1 MHRLLKASVNRKNAR
16 SVHQKCCYPNS
27 GTVLLQRFRSGC
39 RDTAYLAALGS
50 CSQSWLDWCRRRWAG
65 PQERLVP
72 PFILYS
78 DTTHAQLHTLTLL
91 VCVLAVQSVLDRCGG
106 SSDRGRERRRV
117 LGGCN
122 ACWDDCHEK
131 VRGSVFKMSFVFKT
145 VSTAKCNDVNFF
157 FRYGGADTGDRT
169 MVTVFT
175 CFSNLIDVFVLNDLF
190 NDTTILGAVFAF
202 LSSWMPCV
210 LPWTSWQGCLQRHQ
224 LDTWLYSRRRLRYI
238 LSSCYKCCWFP
249 DTRSVSFS
257 SDNVC
262 FLPLEGSHRGGVN
275 PKSCSKGRTS
285 QLHCSRAGHATRPW
299 RRGHSS
305 HL

>member
-1 MHRLLKASVNRKNAR
+1 MLP
-16 SVHQKCCYPNS
+16 QP
-27 GTVLLQRFRSGC
+27 FRSGC
-39 RDTAYLAALGS
+39 RDTAYLAALGN
-50 CSQSWLDWCRRRWAG
+50 CSQSWLAWCRRRWAG

-72 PFILYS
+72 PFILYN
-78 DTTHAQLHTLTLL
+78 DNTHAQLHTLTLL
-91 VCVLAVQSVLDRCGG
+91 VCVLAVQSVLDRCGW
-106 SSDRGRERRRV
+106 SSDRGRERRWV

-131 VRGSVFKMSFVFKT
+131 VRGSVFKMSFVFKI
-145 VSTAKCNDVNFF
+145 VSTTKCNDVHYFF
-157 FRYGGADTGDRT
+157 QIRRCWCRRQNYGDS
-169 MVTVFT
+169 FYLSFKSNW
-175 CFSNLIDVFVLNDLF
+175 CFLNYLF
-190 NDTTILGAVFAF
+190 NYTTILGAVFAF

-210 LPWTSWQGCLQRHQ
+210 LPWMSWQSCLQCHQ
-224 LDTWLYSRRRLRYI
+224 LDTWLCSRRRLRYI

-299 RRGHSS
+299 RHGHSS